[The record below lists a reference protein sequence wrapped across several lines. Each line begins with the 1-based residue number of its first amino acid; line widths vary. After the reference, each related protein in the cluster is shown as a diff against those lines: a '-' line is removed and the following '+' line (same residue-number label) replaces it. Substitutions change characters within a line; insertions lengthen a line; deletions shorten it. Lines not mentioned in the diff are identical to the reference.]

1 MSITVIEQGPPK
13 IIDNGPGYAEVLA
26 AESRL
31 ARITTAVDA
40 IAVNPKTGA
49 QRLVK
54 IRMHHGAVISAGR
67 ENAIR
72 AIERGA
78 AELLDGQSDAPAA
91 KPGRK
96 K

>member
-40 IAVNPKTGA
+40 IAINPKTGQ

-54 IRMHHGAVISAGR
+54 IRMRHGGIVDAGR
-67 ENAIR
+67 QNAIN
-72 AIERGA
+72 AIERGD